1 VRGIPLER
9 FPVCRSDDVH
19 EFTAKLNSV
28 YYPADVVAQG
38 GSRFPQMSVLH
49 AVHKPDYTVGYLRLG
64 GAVSVTPERARTT
77 YHVNLHVS
85 GSATALCG
93 EQEVAVGPG
102 WASVHSAGQ
111 SHVLRVTPGSELIA
125 LKLSRELVEGEL
137 SALLGRQVTD
147 PIRLA
152 ASFALQST
160 AGRSWLSLAR
170 ILLTELNGPGLL
182 DNELVQRQYVRT
194 LVAGLLT
201 AQPHNYS
208 EALLDGHGPLR
219 PRTLRRAQEHVHA
232 NFTAP
237 LTVTDLA
244 VAAGCS
250 VRRIQETFSEHLNT
264 SPMTYLRNVRLDHVH
279 HMLAQG
285 CGTVTDVALE
295 CGFAHMGR
303 FSAAY
308 KQRFGELPSRTF
320 AG

>member
-1 VRGIPLER
+1 VRGIPLAR
-9 FPVCRSDDVH
+9 FPVCRSVDVY

-38 GSRFPQMSVLH
+38 GSRFPRVSVLH
-49 AVHKPDYTVGYLRLG
+49 AVHKPDYTIGYLRLG
-64 GAVSVTPERARTT
+64 GGVVVTPEQEHTT
-77 YHVNLHVS
+77 YHVNFHVS
-85 GSATALCG
+85 GSAMALCG
-93 EQEVAVGPG
+93 EQEVAVRPG

-111 SHVLRVTPGSELIA
+111 PHVLKVTPGSELIA

-137 SALLGRQVTD
+137 SALLGRQVIG
-147 PIRLA
+147 PVRLA
-152 ASFALQST
+152 ASFAFQST
-160 AGRSWLSLAR
+160 AGRSWISLAR
-170 ILLTELNGPGLL
+170 MLITELNDPGLL
-182 DNELVQRQYVRT
+182 DNALIQRQYVRT

-208 EALLDGHGPLR
+208 EALRDGHRSLR

-279 HMLAQG
+279 RMLAEG

-295 CGFAHMGR
+295 CGFTHMGR

-308 KQRFGELPSRTF
+308 KQRFGELPSRSI